1 MGYCE
6 VCERVV
12 AAVDIFIDNQGR
24 EIIACC
30 QCYNRLVSGERADNI
45 HEEKRREKSNQLRTN

>member
-6 VCERVV
+6 VCERVA

-30 QCYNRLVSGERADNI
+30 QCYNRLVSGEKAEKI
-45 HEEKRREKSNQLRTN
+45 QEEKRREKRKEK